1 MTSPLACEGVRVLV
15 AAAEGMLYV
24 YDVGGSDPAAP
35 LRKIAESPLT
45 EAESP
50 RRYALL
56 RGDRFWVADTKLARY
71 RLRGAEGRLSLG
83 LIAESRSTFL
93 QPPLLLGTTLISVR
107 RGDLPGVLISA
118 LEEDRHD
125 PTWQVRVGAPW
136 PAEPLLAGVAGRLTA
151 VTALGAVF
159 DLDVRGLAGPSVAD
173 QPLLALA
180 RGELLRPIGSVVA
193 MGGGMFAM
201 VPGGASNQIVLFDPR
216 EPRRFRWFL
225 LPESVLACPPI
236 ALAGGLLAPCA
247 SGRIFLLDPHSTHD
261 LAEPF
266 APELAGSAPW
276 RWQRPAAVSR
286 DEAVISDGDR
296 RLYRLRVAAQSGTK
310 PRLVARGEAVSPPA
324 LASPPAVAG
333 STVYAVDVAGTLR
346 SFVLPSLEEGKSFE
360 LGGGRVWGPQ
370 GFGRRVLL
378 ATAEGRLLCLGDR
391 QNLLWQIELRHGPL
405 AGPPWDAGRQFVL
418 ASTHGVVW
426 RVDAANGEE
435 LSKIDSGCPLATG
448 VVEVAGRLFV
458 GSPDGC
464 LYEVTLP

>member
-1 MTSPLACEGVRVLV
+1 MLV

-56 RGDRFWVADTKLARY
+56 RGDRFWVADTKLVRY

-93 QPPLLLGTTLISVR
+93 QPPVLLGTTLISVR

-136 PAEPLLAGVAGRLTA
+136 PAEPLLAGAAGRLTA

-159 DLDVRGLAGPSVAD
+159 DLDVRGLEGPSVAD

-201 VPGGASNQIVLFDPR
+201 VPGGESNQIVLFDPR

-296 RLYRLRVAAQSGTK
+296 RLYRLRVAAQSGAK
-310 PRLVARGEAVSPPA
+310 PRLVARGESLEPRGRWPRRRPWRATRSMPSTSPARSAVSSCPRWKRARASSLPAPESGGRRASAAAPCWPPPRAVSSASATGRISSGRSSFVMGRWPGHLGTPAGNSCWPPRAASSGAWTPPA
-324 LASPPAVAG
+324 A
-333 STVYAVDVAGTLR
+333 
-346 SFVLPSLEEGKSFE
+346 K
-360 LGGGRVWGPQ
+360 
-370 GFGRRVLL
+370 
-378 ATAEGRLLCLGDR
+378 
-391 QNLLWQIELRHGPL
+391 N
-405 AGPPWDAGRQFVL
+405 
-418 ASTHGVVW
+418 
-426 RVDAANGEE
+426 
-435 LSKIDSGCPLATG
+435 
-448 VVEVAGRLFV
+448 
-458 GSPDGC
+458 
-464 LYEVTLP
+464 